1 MAAHELLPLVR
12 KTLYSAIQIN
22 AIRRAYSRLN
32 TSSEDWVRMGEL
44 HVYKNSHEKS
54 HKHNSLAR
62 MCVVGRI
69 YFIPI

>member
-1 MAAHELLPLVR
+1 MLPLVR

-32 TSSEDWVRMGEL
+32 TSSEDWVRKDGRIARVQEQ
-44 HVYKNSHEKS
+44 SRES
-54 HKHNSLAR
+54 HKHNSLVR